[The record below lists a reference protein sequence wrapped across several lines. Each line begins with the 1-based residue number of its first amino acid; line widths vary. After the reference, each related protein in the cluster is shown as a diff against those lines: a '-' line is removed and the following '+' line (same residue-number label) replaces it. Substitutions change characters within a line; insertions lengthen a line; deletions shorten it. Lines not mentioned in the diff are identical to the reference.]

1 MDTAGPTSVC
11 VSGRWPKTLKSAITG
26 TAAIRAIRPRR
37 TQMSFF
43 RPSRSRSRLRTMP
56 PGTSAMRR
64 GSWWGVGF
72 LLAVRPGDEP
82 AARDDQRPE
91 DDEHDQQR
99 IAPAA
104 AAPAKDEPVW
114 RRRDGVV
121 VDGPASTVGVRG
133 GERRPGLVRPG
144 GQEPRLDE
152 PAQQV
157 RRRKRPPPDR
167 GHPGARAG

>member
-1 MDTAGPTSVC
+1 MDAAGPTSVC

-43 RPSRSRSRLRTMP
+43 RPSKSRSRLRTMP

-64 GSWWGVGF
+64 GSGSPVSF

-99 IAPAA
+99 IASAA
-104 AAPAKDEPVW
+104 APPAKDEPVW
-114 RRRDGVV
+114 RCRDGVV
-121 VDGPASTVGVRG
+121 VDGPASPVGVRV
-133 GERRPGLVRPG
+133 GEKRLELVGP
-144 GQEPRLDE
+144 
-152 PAQQV
+152 
-157 RRRKRPPPDR
+157 
-167 GHPGARAG
+167 

>member
-1 MDTAGPTSVC
+1 MDAAGATSVC

-43 RPSRSRSRLRTMP
+43 RPSKSRSRLRTMP

-104 AAPAKDEPVW
+104 AAPRGGAPPPGAAHRRGREGRNGRRPPPAAAAPAKDEPVW

-121 VDGPASTVGVRG
+121 VD
-133 GERRPGLVRPG
+133 
-144 GQEPRLDE
+144 
-152 PAQQV
+152 
-157 RRRKRPPPDR
+157 
-167 GHPGARAG
+167 